1 VAPFL
6 THLVIGEQVWRALDL
21 ATPPTDGRRGP
32 GADDYGTFLFGCLA
46 PDVDKFC
53 AGLDQATTHFLPK
66 DEGYA
71 YAWRRSKHFLDHQAE
86 LLRARFHALSVEER
100 AFVLGYLCHVATD
113 EISAR
118 WAETQEADMR
128 ASGARLPDVDAML
141 TAIDP
146 RFWTLAAD
154 PKGIIGA
161 LSMAAIPRATLPF
174 VPAACLRA
182 MHQIILPQV
191 REGGGLEPYLRM
203 VRRHRHWLRRGRV
216 SDATD
221 DARLEAEL
229 ANLRQRLQADL
240 PASERL
246 VDGNDFD
253 RFLDEAMAH
262 SLQRIRALQAL
273 EGRG

>member
-6 THLVIGEQVWRALDL
+6 THLVIGEQVWRALDF

-53 AGLDQATTHFLPK
+53 TGLDQATTHFLPK
-66 DEGYA
+66 DAGYA
-71 YAWRRSKHFLDHQAE
+71 YAWRRSKHFLDHQAG
-86 LLRARFHALSVEER
+86 LLRAPFHALSAEER

-118 WAETQEADMR
+118 WAETQETEMR
-128 ASGARLPDVDAML
+128 ASGAKLPDVDAML

-146 RFWTLAAD
+146 RFWALAAD
-154 PKGIIGA
+154 PEGIIEA
-161 LSMAAIPRATLPF
+161 LSAAAIPRATLPF
-174 VPAACLRA
+174 VPATCLCA

-203 VRRHRHWLRRGRV
+203 VRRHWHWLRRGRV

-246 VDGNDFD
+246 VDGSDFD
-253 RFLDEAMAH
+253 RFLGEAMAH
-262 SLQRIRALQAL
+262 SLQRICALQAL

>member
-1 VAPFL
+1 L
-6 THLVIGEQVWRALDL
+6 
-21 ATPPTDGRRGP
+21 
-32 GADDYGTFLFGCLA
+32 GCLA

-66 DEGYA
+66 DADYA
-71 YAWRRSKHFLDHQAE
+71 YAWRRSKRFLDHQAA
-86 LLRARFHALSVEER
+86 LLRAPFHRLSVEER

-118 WAETQEADMR
+118 WAEAQEAEMH
-128 ASGARLPDVDAML
+128 ASGARPPDIDAVL

-146 RFWTLAAD
+146 RFWALAAD
-154 PKGIIGA
+154 PEGIIRA
-161 LSMAAIPRATLPF
+161 LSLAAIPSATLPF
-174 VPAACLRA
+174 VPVVCLRA

-203 VRRHRHWLRRGRV
+203 VRRNWHWLRHAQV

-229 ANLRQRLQADL
+229 ADLRQRLQADL

-246 VDGNDFD
+246 VDGANMD
-253 RFLDEAMAH
+253 RFLDEAVAH
-262 SLQRIRALQAL
+262 SLQRISALQAL
-273 EGRG
+273 EASG